1 MEYNRDKYRQEILL
15 LGTQVTILYNRALH
29 DPTLSN
35 SQQLEVAAWVQH
47 IRDAIC
53 ETIDDIERCDTQ
65 QS

>member
-1 MEYNRDKYRQEILL
+1 MNYNRDKYRQEILL
-15 LGTQVTILYNRALH
+15 LGTRVAILYNQALH

-65 QS
+65 RS